1 MSDLQN
7 RYLTAKRALFD
18 RYYRSL
24 NDQQRQ
30 AVYHIQDP
38 LLILA
43 GAGSGKTTVL
53 VRRIAY
59 IIRFGNAYHSNY
71 VPFDL
76 DEYAVSSLEK
86 AINAPMS
93 DQELEAL
100 LSQFSADAAPPYRV
114 LAITFTNKA
123 AGAAT

>member
-1 MSDLQN
+1 MTDLKS
-7 RYLTAKRALFD
+7 RYLTAKRQLFD

-24 NDQQRQ
+24 NDRQRE
-30 AVYHIQDP
+30 AVYHIHDP

-59 IIRFGNAYHSNY
+59 MIRFGNAYHSNH

-76 DEYAVSSLEK
+76 DEYTVQGLEK
-86 AINAPMS
+86 A
-93 DQELEAL
+93 
-100 LSQFSADAAPPYRV
+100 V
-114 LAITFTNKA
+114 LAPLSDGELA
-123 AGAAT
+123 ALMN

>member
-1 MSDLQN
+1 MLELQN
-7 RYLTAKRALFD
+7 RYLVAKRALFD
-18 RYYRSL
+18 RYYAGL
-24 NDQQRQ
+24 NDRQRE
-30 AVYHIQDP
+30 AVYHIHDP

-76 DEYAVSSLEK
+76 DEYTVMGLEQAVK
-86 AINAPMS
+86 APMS
-93 DQELEAL
+93 EKMLEQL
-100 LSQFSADAAPPYRV
+100 L
-114 LAITFTNKA
+114 L
-123 AGAAT
+123 